1 MRRKVKPKAINIEK
15 YGDRTTLIANG
26 ATVNGDLQFEGA
38 LQIEGRVIGNVTAA
52 EGLVRIADNGYVEGE
67 IRSPHIIIN
76 GKVTGDVHSSE
87 HLELAAQ
94 AEVNGN
100 VFYKLIEMVMGAQ
113 VNGSLEYSPEPQ
125 VASAPAARQ
134 EQERMEIAAEA
145 DPLL

>member
-26 ATVNGDLQFEGA
+26 TIVTGDVQFEGA
-38 LQIEGRVIGNVTAA
+38 LQVEGRVIGNVTAT

-76 GKVTGDVHSSE
+76 GKVTGDVHSTE

-100 VFYKLIEMVMGAQ
+100 VYYKLIEMVMGAQ

-125 VASAPAARQ
+125 VKALPDPAVH
-134 EQERMEIAAEA
+134 EEEPFSEGV
-145 DPLL
+145 